1 MNGNEREFC
10 GTVSCPLGEMDP
22 DSRHATLARLCS
34 PRSDSHSRSFPFIS
48 GFFPFRRLSLRLSG
62 FACVLVVSLSGCWSA
77 TESEVVVYTAQDE
90 EFAKPIFDEFAS
102 RNAIVVR
109 PKFDAESTKTVGL
122 VTDLIQESDRPR
134 ADVFWNN
141 EILNTLRLEKRG
153 LLQSYSPE
161 IARNYPAMYR
171 AANGVWHGFAARA
184 RILIINTHLVKPAER
199 PKSIED
205 LADAKWRAHVG
216 MAKPLFGSTATHA
229 ACLFAVWGDDRVKT
243 FFRQLRKNQIQVLG
257 GNKQVAVAVG
267 SGRLAFGLTDTDDA
281 LEEVRGG
288 QPVEIVYPDQQPDGI
303 GTLFIPN
310 TLAIIKGCPH
320 PAAAR
325 RLVEYLLSPE
335 VEARLAVGPS
345 GQIPLNPQVNVKPKV
360 ETPETIRAMKVDFA
374 AAADKW
380 DAAAQFLRDEFT
392 GAD

>member
-1 MNGNEREFC
+1 MPSGGAYR
-10 GTVSCPLGEMDP
+10 SGE
-22 DSRHATLARLCS
+22 T
-34 PRSDSHSRSFPFIS
+34 
-48 GFFPFRRLSLRLSG
+48 
-62 FACVLVVSLSGCWSA
+62 
-77 TESEVVVYTAQDE
+77 
-90 EFAKPIFDEFAS
+90 
-102 RNAIVVR
+102 
-109 PKFDAESTKTVGL
+109 
-122 VTDLIQESDRPR
+122 
-134 ADVFWNN
+134 
-141 EILNTLRLEKRG
+141 
-153 LLQSYSPE
+153 
-161 IARNYPAMYR
+161 
-171 AANGVWHGFAARA
+171 
-184 RILIINTHLVKPAER
+184 
-199 PKSIED
+199 
-205 LADAKWRAHVG
+205 
-216 MAKPLFGSTATHA
+216 LFGSTATHA
-229 ACLFAVWGDDRVKT
+229 ACLFAVWET
-243 FFRQLRKNQIQVLG
+243 IERKPFSAVEESDSSAWRH
-257 GNKQVAVAVG
+257 KQVAVGWAAVG
-267 SGRLAFGLTDTDDA
+267 SRSIDRHRRRAGQ
-281 LEEVRGG
+281 VRGG